1 MKSWP
6 SFILTNIKAWEITIL
21 LSLLAFVLGLWGFL
35 ELTDEILE
43 NEIFGYD
50 EWVLNSLRRGGN
62 PVGPP
67 WMPEVMRDITS
78 LGSTAVLVIV
88 LASVSGFL
96 ALQKK
101 FRSALLTIITAG
113 SGVLVV
119 IALKYFLARERPD
132 IITHMVE
139 VTSLSYPSG
148 HAMMSAVVYLTLASM
163 VALLQDHRR
172 TKIYSI
178 VMALLLTFL
187 IGSSRVYLGVH
198 YPSDVL
204 AGWSMGLAWAS
215 LCWLVVRFTGWSD
228 LLPVEDESD
237 DDVPELNID

>member
-6 SFILTNIKAWEITIL
+6 SFFLKNIKAGEITIL
-21 LSLLAFVLGLWGFL
+21 LSLLACVLGLWGFL

-50 EWVLNSLRRGGN
+50 EWLLNSLRRGGN